1 VKRREKMKRV
11 LVFVIFLSVFLAL
24 TATVSKVYSQ
34 TEVSDTL
41 IELLSNPKTLLI
53 FLVQL
58 GLGFGLGYFSMK
70 ALKYIIAIVC
80 LLILG
85 VLLNIWQFGGLQGLL
100 EKTGYTM
107 DFAQLIAMLTAV
119 ASLLGILTILPIG
132 IGFFIGVIVAARK

>member
-1 VKRREKMKRV
+1 MKKV
-11 LVFVIFLSVFLAL
+11 LVLTMFLSILMAL
-24 TATVSKVYSQ
+24 TMIVSKAHSQ
-34 TEVSDTL
+34 NEVSDT
-41 IELLSNPKTLLI
+41 IVELLSDPKTFLI

-100 EKTGYTM
+100 EKAGYTM
-107 DFAQLIAMLTAV
+107 DFARLIAMLTAV
-119 ASLLGILTILPIG
+119 VSLLGIVTILPIG

>member
-1 VKRREKMKRV
+1 MKKS
-11 LVFVIFLSVFLAL
+11 LAFTLFLFTLMAFTV
-24 TATVSKVYSQ
+24 TVSKVYSQ
-34 TEVSDTL
+34 AEVSDTI
-41 IELLSNPKTLLI
+41 IELLSNPKTFII

-80 LLILG
+80 LLTIG

-107 DFAQLIAMLTAV
+107 DFAQLIAMLTAL
-119 ASLLGILTILPIG
+119 ASLLGILTILPMG
-132 IGFFIGVIVAARK
+132 IGFFLGVIVAARR

>member
-1 VKRREKMKRV
+1 MKKS
-11 LVFVIFLSVFLAL
+11 LAFTLFLFTLMAFTV
-24 TATVSKVYSQ
+24 TVSKVYSQ
-34 TEVSDTL
+34 AEVSDTI
-41 IELLSNPKTLLI
+41 IELLSNPKTFII

-80 LLILG
+80 LLTIG

-107 DFAQLIAMLTAV
+107 DLAQLIAMLTAL
-119 ASLLGILTILPIG
+119 ASLLGILTILPMG
-132 IGFFIGVIVAARK
+132 IGFFLGVIVAARR

>member
-1 VKRREKMKRV
+1 MAFTV
-11 LVFVIFLSVFLAL
+11 
-24 TATVSKVYSQ
+24 TVSKVYSQ
-34 TEVSDTL
+34 AEVSDTI
-41 IELLSNPKTLLI
+41 IELLSNPKTFII

-80 LLILG
+80 LLTIG

-107 DFAQLIAMLTAV
+107 DFAQLIAMLTAL
-119 ASLLGILTILPIG
+119 ASLLGILTILPMG
-132 IGFFIGVIVAARK
+132 IGFFLGVIVAARR